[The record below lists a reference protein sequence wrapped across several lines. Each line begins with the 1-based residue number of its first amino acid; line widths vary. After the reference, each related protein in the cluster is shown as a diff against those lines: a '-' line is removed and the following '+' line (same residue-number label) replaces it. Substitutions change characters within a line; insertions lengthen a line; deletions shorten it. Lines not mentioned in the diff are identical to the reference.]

1 MRGAPYS
8 EDAMDDPFRRPAVI
22 PAVFYPEPWV
32 MLDWLEKA
40 FGFKRSMVITDE
52 DGKLAHSEMRVGDG
66 LIYVGAEWADY
77 TVSPASVSGK
87 NTQTVHVHLKEGLD
101 AHCETARA
109 AGAVI
114 VREPEDQFYG
124 DRTYS
129 AMDPHGHVWTFGQTV
144 RHVSREDAEKESGL
158 KIEGWTSPPNHGPGN
173 H

>member
-1 MRGAPYS
+1 
-8 EDAMDDPFRRPAVI
+8 MDDPFRRPSVI